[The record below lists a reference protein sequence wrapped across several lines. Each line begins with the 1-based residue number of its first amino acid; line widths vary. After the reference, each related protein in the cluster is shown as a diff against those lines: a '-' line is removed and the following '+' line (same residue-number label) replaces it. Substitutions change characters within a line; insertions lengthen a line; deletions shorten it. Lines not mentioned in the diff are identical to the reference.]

1 MCAHYESGMNRRID
15 GPAPM
20 RRRGRGPHRG
30 IVESIVESIV
40 VSVNIAPAKQV
51 WEANPVRVERR
62 AGTGIVFV

>member
-30 IVESIVESIV
+30 IVESIV
-40 VSVNIAPAKQV
+40 VSVNIAPAEQV
-51 WEANPVRVERR
+51 WEANLVRVERR